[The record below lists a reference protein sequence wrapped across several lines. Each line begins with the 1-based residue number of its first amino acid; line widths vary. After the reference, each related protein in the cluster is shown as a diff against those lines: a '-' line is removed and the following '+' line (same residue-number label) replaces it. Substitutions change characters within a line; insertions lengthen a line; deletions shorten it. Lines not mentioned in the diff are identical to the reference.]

1 MITSASVSR
10 RTPAQ
15 ALPGADAKASRLP
28 MALTSNPIAALGYLD
43 GRRAEMTDRLLA
55 WCAINSGSHNLDG
68 LAHLNREIAGAF
80 AELGGDI
87 EAVPVQQQTVVS
99 ADGAVLSRPLGD
111 CLRLVKRPQAPV
123 RVLLAG
129 HMDTVFPPDHP
140 FQSCRKIDADT
151 LNGPGAADM
160 KGGILA
166 MLYALKAVEASPL
179 AERIGYEVI
188 LNADEEIGSP
198 GSAPLLAEAAR
209 RAQFACVFEPALADG
224 TLAGARK
231 GSGNFALA
239 VKGRSAHAG
248 RDPHLG
254 RNAVVAAA
262 RIATRLASWT
272 GSRPGLTVNVAKIDG
287 GAPNNVVPENAV
299 LRFNARVDR
308 PEDAAWFLTEV
319 EKLIAAINAEEGYHA
334 HLHGGFARPPKPM
347 TPQMEAFFNAVRSIG
362 AELGLSIRWQAT
374 GGVCDGNNIAAEG
387 VPVVDTL
394 GVRGGNIHSADEF
407 VKLDSLE
414 ERAKLSAL
422 LLLRVAAGDIPNPG
436 RKSAEAAA

>member
-1 MITSASVSR
+1 
-10 RTPAQ
+10 
-15 ALPGADAKASRLP
+15 
-28 MALTSNPIAALGYLD
+28 
-43 GRRAEMTDRLLA
+43 MTDRLLA

-68 LAHLNREIAGAF
+68 LARLRAEIAAAF
-80 AELGGDI
+80 AELGADV
-87 EAVPVQQQTVVS
+87 EVVPS
-99 ADGAVLSRPLGD
+99 APQSIIRPDGAASSRQLGD
-111 CLRLVKRPQAPV
+111 CLRIVKRPQAPV

-129 HMDTVFPPDHP
+129 HMDTVFPADHA
-140 FQSCRKIDADT
+140 FQACRYIDADT

-166 MLYALKAVEASPL
+166 MLYALRAVEHSPL

-198 GSAPLLAEAAR
+198 GSADLLAKAAA
-209 RAQFACVFEPALADG
+209 RAQFACVYEPALADG

-231 GSGNFALA
+231 GSGNFSLA
-239 VKGRSAHAG
+239 VRGRSAHAG

-262 RIATRLASWT
+262 RIATALAALD
-272 GSRPGLTVNVAKIDG
+272 GARPGLTVNVAKIDG
-287 GAPNNVVPENAV
+287 GSPNNVVPDNAV

-308 PEDAAWFLTEV
+308 AEDADWFASNV
-319 EKLIAAINAEEGYHA
+319 DAIIESTNAEDGFHA

-347 TPQMEAFFNAVRSIG
+347 TPAMEAFFNAVKSIG

-374 GGVCDGNNIAAEG
+374 GGVCDGNNIAAQG

-394 GVRGGNIHSADEF
+394 GVRGGNIHSPDEF

-436 RKSAEAAA
+436 LAPREART

>member
-1 MITSASVSR
+1 
-10 RTPAQ
+10 
-15 ALPGADAKASRLP
+15 
-28 MALTSNPIAALGYLD
+28 
-43 GRRAEMTDRLLA
+43 MTDRLLA

-68 LAHLNREIAGAF
+68 LARLRGEIAAAF
-80 AELGGDI
+80 AELGAEV
-87 EAVPVQQQTVVS
+87 EAVSS
-99 ADGAVLSRPLGD
+99 APQAIIRPDGTTSSRPLGD
-111 CLRLVKRPQAPV
+111 CLRIVKRPQAPV

-129 HMDTVFPPDHP
+129 HMDTVFPAEHA
-140 FQSCRKIDADT
+140 FQTCRYIDADT

-166 MLYALKAVEASPL
+166 MLYALRAVERSPL

-198 GSAPLLAEAAR
+198 GSAELLSKAAA
-209 RAQFACVFEPALADG
+209 RAQFACVYEPALADG

-231 GSGNFALA
+231 GSGNFSLA
-239 VKGRSAHAG
+239 VRGRSAHAG

-262 RIATRLASWT
+262 RIAMALAALDSA
-272 GSRPGLTVNVAKIDG
+272 RPGLTVNVAKIDG
-287 GAPNNVVPENAV
+287 GSPNNVVPDNAV

-308 PEDAAWFLTEV
+308 AEDAEWFATHV
-319 EKLIAAINAEEGYHA
+319 DAIIASMNAEDGFHA

-347 TPQMEAFFNAVRSIG
+347 TPAQEAFFNAVKSIG

-374 GGVCDGNNIAAEG
+374 GGVCDGNNIAAQG

-414 ERAKLSAL
+414 ERARLSAL

-436 RKSAEAAA
+436 LAPKEART

>member
-1 MITSASVSR
+1 
-10 RTPAQ
+10 
-15 ALPGADAKASRLP
+15 
-28 MALTSNPIAALGYLD
+28 MAGHKDPLAALGYLD
-43 GRRAEMTDRLLA
+43 GRRAEMTERLLA
-55 WCAINSGSHNLDG
+55 WCAINSGSQNLEG
-68 LAHLNREIAGAF
+68 LARLRGDIASAF
-80 AELGGDI
+80 QELGAEI
-87 EAVPVQQQTVVS
+87 EVVPARPQMLVA
-99 ADGAVLSRPLGD
+99 ADGAVSQRALGD
-111 CLRLVKRPQAPV
+111 CLRIVRRPQAPV

-129 HMDTVFPPDHP
+129 HMDTVFSADHT
-140 FQSCRKIDADT
+140 FQACRMIDADT

-198 GSAPLLAEAAR
+198 GSSGLLADAAG

-231 GSGNFALA
+231 GSGNFSLA
-239 VKGRSAHAG
+239 VKGKSAHAG
-248 RDPHLG
+248 RNPGDG
-254 RNAVVAAA
+254 RNAIVATAKIAAA
-262 RIATRLASWT
+262 LDALNGA
-272 GSRPGLTVNVAKIDG
+272 RPGLTVNVAKIDG
-287 GAPNNVVPENAV
+287 GSPNNVVPENAV
-299 LRFNARVDR
+299 LRFNARVDLA
-308 PEDAAWFLTEV
+308 EDADWFMARAGALVAE
-319 EKLIAAINAEEGYHA
+319 INAADGYQA

-347 TPQMEAFFNAVRSIG
+347 TPQIEAFFLAVRAIG

-374 GGVCDGNNIAAEG
+374 GGVCDGNNIAACG

-436 RKSAEAAA
+436 AKFAEARA